1 MTVRVSGQFD
11 ATEGTFVTDWAF
23 LDSAGHPLTGR
34 AAQPGTLGK
43 LLQVTPFFL
52 LSAQR
57 DASRDFSLRA
67 PLWGS
72 FVRDTGIPAEVRT
85 EVESTL
91 NDLNSRLLDSHAPLQ
106 SVQVHLAKV
115 PGAVAAGTGDVVAIE
130 PLPGRVVDLLA
141 RTQVTVTTPTDRL
154 FVFVDDP
161 LPAGFRA
168 LNFGLQTTDQSLREF
183 IKGETP
189 FVYSE
194 YKDDRVVFFAD
205 YVEKGTHTVSYLVS
219 AEHSGAFNLPPTF
232 SAEMYTPE
240 VFGQTGA
247 AVVNVK

>member
-1 MTVRVSGQFD
+1 MPD
-11 ATEGTFVTDWAF
+11 APPLIRLRGVTKRYGEGSTAF
-23 LDSAGHPLTGR
+23 LALKG
-34 AAQPGTLGK
+34 
-43 LLQVTPFFL
+43 V
-52 LSAQR
+52 
-57 DASRDFSLRA
+57 
-67 PLWGS
+67 
-72 FVRDTGIPAEVRT
+72 
-85 EVESTL
+85 
-91 NDLNSRLLDSHAPLQ
+91 DLDIER
-106 SVQVHLAKV
+106 
-115 PGAVAAGTGDVVAIE
+115 GEFVAIMGPSGSGKSTAMNLLGCLDVPTSGDYMFRGIAVQKKMSVIKGKGVGTE
-130 PLPGRVVDLLA
+130 TFYLGDLVKIEL
-141 RTQVTVTTPTDRL
+141 TVATPTDRL

>member
-1 MTVRVSGQFD
+1 MASPSTFPTAAVIIATKATPLDEFAQTPQNQVDFVKEGDGRMYYSATLTYLPSGEPQPID
-11 ATEGTFVTDWAF
+11 YGI
-23 LDSAGHPLTGR
+23 
-34 AAQPGTLGK
+34 AAQKKMSVVKGK
-43 LLQVTPFFL
+43 GV
-52 LSAQR
+52 
-57 DASRDFSLRA
+57 
-67 PLWGS
+67 G
-72 FVRDTGIPAEVRT
+72 AETFYRG
-85 EVESTL
+85 
-91 NDLNSRLLDSHAPLQ
+91 DL
-106 SVQVHLAKV
+106 VK
-115 PGAVAAGTGDVVAIE
+115 IE
-130 PLPGRVVDLLA
+130 L
-141 RTQVTVTTPTDRL
+141 TVTTPTDRL

-219 AEHSGAFNLPPTF
+219 AEHSGTFNLPPTF
-232 SAEMYTPE
+232 ISEMYTPE

-247 AVVNVK
+247 AVVDVK